1 MAEFDEKTCREK
13 HRDLEANAYKMVK
26 ICLDRMED
34 KYDYLRETMAIQFK
48 GQSEALVIAT
58 KVLDKKFVEVNN
70 LRAEVLQD
78 REQYLKISEYRIQHS
93 VLENNVKELS
103 DKLGKFIEVTNTA
116 LVPLTQEYK
125 VRVTLIGWVAIGS
138 LLISAASAIFH
149 WWKMP

>member
-103 DKLGKFIEVTNTA
+103 DKLEKFIEVTNRA

-138 LLISAASAIFH
+138 LLVSAASAIFH

>member
-103 DKLGKFIEVTNTA
+103 DKLEKFIEVTNRA

>member
-1 MAEFDEKTCREK
+1 MTEFDEKSCREK
-13 HRDLEANAYKMVK
+13 HKDLEANAYKMVK
-26 ICLDRMED
+26 MCLDRMED
-34 KYDYLRETMAIQFK
+34 KYDHLRENMAIQFK
-48 GQSEALVIAT
+48 GQSEALLLAT
-58 KVLDKKFVEVNN
+58 KALEKKFIEVNN

-125 VRVTLIGWVAIGS
+125 VRVTLIGWIAIGS
-138 LLISAASAIFH
+138 FLVSAASAVFH